1 VKDGPGRLLAI
12 GYLILALAATG
23 RSVFQIAT
31 KFSDAPFAYTLSAI
45 AAVHYFLAVLA
56 IARRWRSFAI
66 AVMVFELIG
75 VLSVGFLTVLIP
87 SLFHANSVWSYF
99 GAGYGFLPLV
109 LPLLGLW
116 WVQGVR
122 R

>member
-1 VKDGPGRLLAI
+1 MKDGPGRLLAI

-45 AAVHYFLAVLA
+45 AAAHYFLAVLA
-56 IARRWRSFAI
+56 IARRWRNFAI

-75 VLSVGFLTVLIP
+75 VLSVGFLTVLVP
-87 SLFHANSVWSYF
+87 TLFHANSVWSYF
-99 GAGYGFLPLV
+99 GAGYGFLPLL
-109 LPLLGLW
+109 LPLFGLW